1 MYFGI
6 NLRYNVAWR
15 QDMYCLMEDGTKIYY
30 QICGRGYPIVFL
42 HGNGLSG
49 KYFKK
54 QVRELA
60 GEYCCICIDSRAQGN
75 SNNEAEELEFAQ
87 MAKDVEEVL
96 CFLRIKKCLIVGH
109 SDGANLALVYARD
122 YPDRVGGMLINSPNI
137 QINGVKKY
145 GVWLVDIEYALLCF
159 LGKRFLFAKKMAKVV
174 HLMVEDVPISY
185 EELKKIKVPVY
196 VLGGSRD
203 IIKRE
208 HMKNI
213 ASHLGNGKL
222 LIRRGQGH
230 HIALFDTRVY
240 NRLVSYIVKKIKGG
254 EQ

>member
-1 MYFGI
+1 
-6 NLRYNVAWR
+6 
-15 QDMYCLMEDGTKIYY
+15 MYCLMEDGTKIYY

-49 KYFKK
+49 RYFEK

-137 QINGVKKY
+137 QINGVKKLA
-145 GVWLVDIEYALLCF
+145 G
-159 LGKRFLFAKKMAKVV
+159 R
-174 HLMVEDVPISY
+174 S
-185 EELKKIKVPVY
+185 
-196 VLGGSRD
+196 GG
-203 IIKRE
+203 
-208 HMKNI
+208 
-213 ASHLGNGKL
+213 
-222 LIRRGQGH
+222 
-230 HIALFDTRVY
+230 
-240 NRLVSYIVKKIKGG
+240 RL
-254 EQ
+254 